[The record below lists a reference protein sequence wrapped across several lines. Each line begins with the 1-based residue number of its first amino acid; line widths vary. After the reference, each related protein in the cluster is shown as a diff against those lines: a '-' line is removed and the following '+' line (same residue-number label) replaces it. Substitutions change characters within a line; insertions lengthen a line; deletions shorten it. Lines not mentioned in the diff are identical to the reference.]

1 MKHIITAILLAC
13 ANSVLATTPAGISLR
28 NTATIAAA
36 TPVAGG
42 ASYLFNQNFETT
54 TTGYD
59 PPETWV
65 EAGAGTIEAA
75 NTATVIAGS
84 QSLQIAMASQAAST
98 YVGFTAQA
106 ALYIKFRFRVASTNG
121 GNQVVATIRD
131 GTTVLGTLT
140 LAGASRVMRATATG
154 AGNGTSTDVLPV
166 DTNVYVW
173 FEYIQGTGANAIC
186 RVGWATTDTKP
197 SLASTGAK
205 AGVSS
210 GGTSTAAPNRFYLGN
225 TGTGVAECFYDVV
238 QGSGSAF

>member
-13 ANSVLATTPAGISLR
+13 ANSVIATTPAGISLS
-28 NTATIAAA
+28 NTATVA
-36 TPVAGG
+36 TVTPPAGG
-42 ASYLFNQNFETT
+42 ASYLVNQNFETA

-59 PPETWV
+59 NSEAWT
-65 EAGAGTIEAA
+65 EAGAGTVEAA

-106 ALYIKFRFRVASTNG
+106 ALYTKFRFRVASTNG

-131 GTTVLGTLT
+131 GANILGTLT
-140 LAGASRVMRATATG
+140 LAGASRVMRATAVG

-186 RVGWATTDTKP
+186 RVGWATTDAKP
-197 SLASTGAK
+197 SLAATGAK
-205 AGVSS
+205 AGVST

-225 TGTGVAECFYDVV
+225 TGTGITECFFDVV
-238 QGSGSAF
+238 QASGSAF